1 MAKAA
6 TVGDGGVVFKF
17 FLNEEFAKE
26 EHTACM
32 RDNKLMIAACPP
44 QSGTLCPIALKHRG
58 CVAEGTIGGYATGG
72 SKGME
77 LLLHHI
83 VIVLAIG
90 IIGYLIL
97 VGGNFYAWG
106 VRESHADDALHA
118 IHKKT
123 RVEALVD
130 IVGKIVHGG
139 MMPLGYPT
147 AVVVGSNTVNS
158 FGLGYTTGEKAE
170 TLCLGFYLVS
180 QIP

>member
-1 MAKAA
+1 MTTTAA
-6 TVGDGGVVFKF
+6 VGDGGVVFQLF
-17 FLNEEFAKE
+17 GDEEFAEE
-26 EHTACM
+26 EHTSCM
-32 RDNKLMIAACPP
+32 GDDELVVAACPS
-44 QSGTLCPIALKHRG
+44 QSGTLCPIALEHRS

-77 LLLHHI
+77 LLLHHV

-130 IVGKIVHGG
+130 IVGKIVHRG
-139 MMPLGYPT
+139 MTPLGYPT
-147 AVVVGSNTVNS
+147 AVVVGSNTINS
-158 FGLGYTTGEKAE
+158 FGLGYTTGIKAE
-170 TLCLGFYLVS
+170 ILSLGFYLFS